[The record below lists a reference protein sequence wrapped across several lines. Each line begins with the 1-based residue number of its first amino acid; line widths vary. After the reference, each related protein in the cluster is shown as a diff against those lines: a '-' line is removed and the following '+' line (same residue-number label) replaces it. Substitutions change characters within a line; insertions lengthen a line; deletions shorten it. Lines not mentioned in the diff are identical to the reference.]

1 MDGGLGHDRAA
12 ARAALAVCESL
23 LIGLL
28 EAGVFGREEARGLL
42 EDAAA
47 AQNGPDS
54 VSADAVKAIERLI
67 AAVASAEAPIT
78 PPHGSP
84 TNAPTS

>member
-1 MDGGLGHDRAA
+1 MDRGLGRDRAA

-47 AQNGPDS
+47 AQNGPDP

-67 AAVASAEAPIT
+67 AAVGSAEAPL
-78 PPHGSP
+78 GSAHRKR
-84 TNAPTS
+84 TNASTS